1 MTIQLQYII
10 VSVILAAAVAWIIYR
25 LVRKKP
31 DGGGACAGC
40 SLSDACSKR
49 GRQRRPDDKCR
60 RGED

>member
-40 SLSDACSKR
+40 SLTDACSKR
-49 GRQRRPDDKCR
+49 GRQRRPDD
-60 RGED
+60 

>member
-31 DGGGACAGC
+31 D
-40 SLSDACSKR
+40 
-49 GRQRRPDDKCR
+49 
-60 RGED
+60 